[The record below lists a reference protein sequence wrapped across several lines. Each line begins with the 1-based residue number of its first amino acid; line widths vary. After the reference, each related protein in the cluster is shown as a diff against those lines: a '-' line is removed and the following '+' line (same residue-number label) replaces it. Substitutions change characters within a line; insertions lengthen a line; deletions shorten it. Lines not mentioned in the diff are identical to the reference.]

1 MLNNNFQYKIL
12 VVEDDLLFRTFV
24 RNSIKSIGY
33 QCIEAEDGKKGL
45 EMFHKEKPQL
55 IISDIQMPE
64 MDGIEMLQQVRTLK
78 SEVIFIVMTFFD
90 SEEWAIKALNAGA
103 NNYLKKP
110 IRKDKLQH
118 LIKKYYTIAKSR
130 TASRD
135 INNMIVRKNFEMKF
149 KSSIEVIP
157 VVVEYLI
164 KESGIQNYI
173 LNTAGI
179 ELGLNEIITNSVEH
193 GNLGISYSEKSSAL
207 SEGTYEKLYVERL
220 TNPEL
225 AEKEVTIKYSS
236 DEEKFEWEVIDEG
249 KGFDWGKVPDPIKE
263 SNKEGFHGR
272 GIFLTKFQFDEM
284 EYLGKGNVVKLK
296 KYKKLIDFNY

>member
-1 MLNNNFQYKIL
+1 MINNEFEYKIL
-12 VVEDDLLFRTFV
+12 IVEDDLLFRTFV
-24 RNSIKSIGY
+24 KNSINSLGY
-33 QCIEAEDGKKGL
+33 ECIEAENGEQGL
-45 EMFHKEKPQL
+45 ELFEKEKPQL

-64 MDGIEMLQQVRTLK
+64 MDGIEMLQKVRMMR

-110 IRKDKLQH
+110 IRKDTLLH

-130 TASRD
+130 TASKD
-135 INNMIVRKNFEMKF
+135 VNNMIISKNFEMQF
-149 KSSIEVIP
+149 KSSIEIVP
-157 VVVEYLI
+157 TVVEYLI

-173 LNTAGI
+173 LNTSGI

-193 GNLGISYSEKSSAL
+193 GNLGISYEEKSNAL

-220 TNPEL
+220 TNPEF
-225 AEKEVTIKYSS
+225 AEKTVTVKFIF
-236 DEEKFEWEVIDEG
+236 DEEKFEWEIIDEG
-249 KGFDWGKVPDPIKE
+249 NGFNWKIVPDPIKE

-272 GIFLTKFQFDEM
+272 GIFLTRFQFDEM
-284 EYLGKGNVVKLK
+284 EYNKKGNIVKLK
-296 KYKKLIDFNY
+296 KYKKLINFNY